1 MSIGLRAASCAA
13 ALLLAPTMA
22 AALTWNIDFGSVET
36 TFEAAAG
43 GGPVTGLV
51 VTLGGLEFNA
61 PEAGGSAPVFDP
73 VENHFEP
80 IGGGLFSYYLNPAH
94 SALLEFETRVDPF
107 TPPNWSVFDPQGGG
121 VLAFG
126 HYEISPIPLPASLML
141 MAAVIGGFG
150 LVRWWAVSDA
160 RRTVERVG

>member
-1 MSIGLRAASCAA
+1 MVGFRTASWAA
-13 ALLLAPTMA
+13 ALWLLPIGAQ
-22 AALTWNIDFGSVET
+22 ALTWNIDFGSVET
-36 TFEAAAG
+36 TFEAPAG
-43 GGPVTGLV
+43 GGAVTALV

-61 PEAGGSAPVFDP
+61 PEAGGSAPVYDP

-94 SALLEFETRVDPF
+94 SALLEFETHVDPF

-126 HYEISPIPLPASLML
+126 HYEISPIPLPAPLML

-150 LVRWWAVSDA
+150 LVRWRAVSDT
-160 RRTVERVG
+160 RRKNQHVG